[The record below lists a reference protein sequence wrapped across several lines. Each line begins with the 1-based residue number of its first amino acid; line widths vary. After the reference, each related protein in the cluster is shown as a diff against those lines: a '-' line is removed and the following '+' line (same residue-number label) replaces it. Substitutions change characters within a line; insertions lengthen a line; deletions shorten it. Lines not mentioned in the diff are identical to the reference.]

1 MTEPPEVRDALR
13 AMLAGRPVVLSG
25 GPVVALARSVPEV
38 TELTGQR
45 PFLLAHGLG
54 TGSLPAPDE
63 AVVHLLPAENAA
75 SLVRAVHQQLQTLAD
90 LPADARA
97 ALDAWD
103 PERRAVVLASPF
115 FTGRQIGGRPVIGG
129 RRPEWAALEDKTIA
143 DALWDT
149 VGVQRAPARV
159 VATSYEALTSAARD
173 VDRGAGTVWS
183 GDAREGFNGGGE
195 YVRWVRDD
203 RQARAAS
210 EFFAAHCDW
219 VRVMPFLDGV
229 PCSIH
234 GVVFPDGIAALR
246 PVEMVTLRRTDGEAT
261 DQFVYGGMST
271 HWDPAE
277 PDRAVM
283 RDAAR
288 RVAAGL
294 REQVGYL
301 GGFSVD
307 GVLTADGFLPTE
319 LNPRFSGGLAAIAKG
334 LPDFPLQLVLDAVVS
349 GYDVGLTAAQFE
361 SLLVE
366 SADAHRWGGAGLM
379 VPGLDPAETDQRDII
394 ISGDD
399 VRLAR
404 DDEQGHGVL
413 MLGPSAVGAYLRF
426 EPDADRVLPGR
437 TLAPMAT
444 SAFALADATW
454 GTGIGALAPAP
465 VVRAPGAAVGG
476 YR

>member
-25 GPVVALARSVPEV
+25 GPVAALARSVPEV

-54 TGSLPAPDE
+54 TGSLPAPEE

-75 SLVRAVHQQLQTLAD
+75 SLVRAVHQQLQMLAD
-90 LPADARA
+90 LPADAGA

-115 FTGRQIGGRPVIGG
+115 FTGRQIGGRTVIGG

-159 VATSYEALTSAARD
+159 VATSYDALRSAARD
-173 VDRGAGTVWS
+173 VDHGAGTVWS

-195 YVRWVRDD
+195 FVRWLRDD

-210 EFFAAHCDW
+210 EFFAAHCDR

-234 GVVFPDGIAALR
+234 GVVFPDGNAVLR
-246 PVEMVTLRRTDGEAT
+246 PVEMVTLRRTDGAAT

-283 RDAAR
+283 RDVAR

-319 LNPRFSGGLAAIAKG
+319 LNPRFSGGLGAIAKG
-334 LPDFPLQLVLDAVVS
+334 LPDFPLHLVLDAGRPHGPWAGS
-349 GYDVGLTAAQFE
+349 RRDRPARHHHLRRRRAARPRRRAGPRR
-361 SLLVE
+361 
-366 SADAHRWGGAGLM
+366 ADAR
-379 VPGLDPAETDQRDII
+379 
-394 ISGDD
+394 
-399 VRLAR
+399 
-404 DDEQGHGVL
+404 
-413 MLGPSAVGAYLRF
+413 AVGR
-426 EPDADRVLPGR
+426 RRLPAFRAGR
-437 TLAPMAT
+437 
-444 SAFALADATW
+444 
-454 GTGIGALAPAP
+454 
-465 VVRAPGAAVGG
+465 RPGAAGPNACPDGDLRVRPGRRDVGHG
-476 YR
+476 HRRPRTSPRGTRAGRRCRRAPLTSRSPARRRSTPWPAASPS